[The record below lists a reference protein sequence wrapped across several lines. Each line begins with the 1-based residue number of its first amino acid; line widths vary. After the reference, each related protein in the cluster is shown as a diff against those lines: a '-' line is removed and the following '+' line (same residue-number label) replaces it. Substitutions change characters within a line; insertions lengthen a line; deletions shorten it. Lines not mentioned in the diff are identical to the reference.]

1 MIGYFRINRLGGE
14 DDAGSAI
21 SADVSSQMDPGI
33 EGTLYLPPYL
43 RPAQC
48 GIHTGSVVYGVMDD
62 VTGIGVALMGM
73 DDADFGYFF
82 DADIQIKKN
91 LEVAE
96 NITSTTGDIT
106 AQTGDV
112 VATGISLIHH
122 THPIGTLHTQDGSLI
137 ATGVAAVVA
146 GNPFPETTFS
156 SWITAAPGEP

>member
-1 MIGYFRINRLGGE
+1 MIGFFSVKGLVGE
-14 DDAGSAI
+14 DHAGTPTQVT
-21 SADVSSQMDPGI
+21 VSSQMDAGI

-48 GIHTGSVVYGVMDD
+48 GIHAGSIVYGVMDD
-62 VTGIGVALMGM
+62 VTGLGVALMGI

-91 LEVAE
+91 LEVTE

-112 VATGISLIHH
+112 VATGISLIRH
-122 THPIGTLHTQDGSLI
+122 THTIGTLHTQDGTLI

-146 GNPFPETTFS
+146 GNPFPETTFT
-156 SWITAAPGEP
+156 SWITAAPGV